1 VIEWLR
7 RDDAL
12 VSTELPSLQK
22 ALQRKFSKTELNSVE
37 DEANLKVEIL
47 QQRQK
52 FLSLTGFSEQQYRM
66 VQTGL
71 LQVASLCAK
80 HASGSPAETVWSK
93 LKEAGIMHE
102 HLLLTLL
109 HVAFTFSSGNRRKRA
124 LYGKYAGGSILDILE
139 RVSSDPDAS
148 DEEDITDVV
157 DEIALYHDLNYK
169 PTEQSLLVRSRLMI
183 AQGKAQEAE
192 ELLNEHSSS
201 TALHLRAYSPLLRMY
216 LEEGELGPALRVY
229 KKMKDLSLV
238 HLDADTYV
246 SLIAGIAERGGF
258 RTDAPVIDVAKT
270 LGYYSASGPG
280 LLDELVAEMKKD
292 IIEIS
297 SATARR
303 LYNAFAEGFPDSGL
317 ERLTSLA
324 PLQMNDETI
333 GQDEDILADMVPIDP
348 FTGKCS
354 RTGVTLRLEQ
364 LSEIQAASL
373 KDGVMQLAKDRQN
386 QFINELSK
394 HKQVDRRGEAEY
406 RLYSFFRWLDRREGD
421 PFTVII
427 DGPNVAYYMQN
438 FETGRFSYHQIK
450 FVIDSLEKMGERPL
464 VILPRKYTLDFFSVT
479 VGSHSGTG
487 AWKQRLTSAEKR
499 IRTELMDSNKIAVV
513 PSGFLDDYYWIMASV
528 SQQTAS
534 RKGEDLSI
542 PSDDP
547 SGRWPGTRPV
557 LITNDQM
564 RDHKLGMLEPMLF
577 RRWYSNYIVNYNF
590 PAFVGAECSHPDIGF
605 GAADFFSREIQC
617 NRMEDGS
624 NIWHF
629 PVSDKQDTWFCL
641 CIRDGASLES

>member
-1 VIEWLR
+1 M
-7 RDDAL
+7 
-12 VSTELPSLQK
+12 
-22 ALQRKFSKTELNSVE
+22 ALQRKSSKSELNSVE
-37 DEANLKVEIL
+37 NSGEDAATLNAEVL

-52 FLSLTGFSEQQYRM
+52 FLSLSGFSDRQYRM
-66 VQTGL
+66 AQAGL
-71 LQVASLCAK
+71 FQVANLCAK
-80 HASGSPAETVWSK
+80 YASGPPAETVWSK
-93 LKEAGIMHE
+93 LKEAGIMDKQ
-102 HLLLTLL
+102 LLQTLL

-139 RVSSDPDAS
+139 RVSSDQDAS

-157 DEIALYHDLNYK
+157 DEIALYHDLNYE

-201 TALHLRAYSPLLRMY
+201 TTLHLRAYAPVLRMH

-229 KKMKDLSLV
+229 KKMKDLSPV

-246 SLIAGIAERGGF
+246 SLLAGIAERGGF
-258 RTDAPVIDVAKT
+258 RTSAPAIDVVT
-270 LGYYSASGPG
+270 SLGYNAASGPG
-280 LLDELVAEMKKD
+280 LLDELVTEMKED

-303 LYNAFAEGFPDSGL
+303 LFNAFAEGFPDSGL

-324 PLQMNDETI
+324 PLQMNGEAVDK
-333 GQDEDILADMVPIDP
+333 EDQIVADLVPIDP
-348 FTGKCS
+348 YTGKCS
-354 RTGVTLRLEQ
+354 RTGITLRLEQ
-364 LSEIQAASL
+364 LSESQAASL

-386 QFINELSK
+386 QFIDDLSK

-421 PFTVII
+421 PFTVVI

-438 FETGRFSYHQIK
+438 FESGRFSYHQIQ

-542 PSDDP
+542 PPDDP

-564 RDHKLGMLEPMLF
+564 RDHKLGMLEPMIF

-590 PAFVGAECSHPDIGF
+590 PAFVGGECSHPDIGF

-624 NIWHF
+624 GANIWHF

-641 CIRDGASLES
+641 CVRDGSR